1 MARKVDNIGNKTATV
16 EAEMISIGWEVTK
29 LMQEKGISYRQ
40 ILIDTGIDRNG
51 VLGVQEGNG
60 YTMQTYLRL
69 IKYLRHDIIFART
82 RKGVRLIG
90 S

>member
-1 MARKVDNIGNKTATV
+1 MKKVDNIGNKTATV

-40 ILIDTGIDRNG
+40 ILLDTGIDRNG
-51 VLGVQEGNG
+51 VLGIQEGNG
-60 YTMQTYLRL
+60 YTMATYLRV
-69 IKYLRHDIIFART
+69 IKYLRHDVISPRT

-90 S
+90 